1 MFERSKTQSVP
12 YCPLVNLIAAVV
24 LALGVPA
31 FAQDEESESQ
41 PVREKNTPSVTHH
54 GVTIGGKR
62 IRYSA
67 TAGTISLAEE
77 DGTEKAEVFF
87 IAYVKED
94 TTDFASRPLTFSFN
108 GGPGSSSVWLH
119 LGALGP
125 RRVVMGDVDSLLP
138 PPWQLTENEYSILD
152 ETDLVFID
160 PVTTGYSRAADG
172 EDDAQ
177 FHGFEE
183 DIESVGEFIRLY
195 ITQNER
201 WESPKFLIGES
212 YGTTRASGL
221 SGYLQ
226 DRYGMFLNGIMLI
239 SSILDFQTARFTP
252 GNDLPYVLFLPSFTA
267 TAWYHGKLTPDL
279 QRDLK
284 QTLVSV
290 ETFALGEYASA
301 LLLGDA
307 LDNDDRRRIAQQ
319 LARFTGVSETFVQQC
334 NLRISQRRFCKELM
348 RDQGKTAGRLDSRF
362 QGIDFDDAGE
372 LYDYDPSYSAIY
384 GPYTATIN
392 HYLRADLGYVSD
404 LPYEILTGRVRPWNY
419 GNVENEFLNVAETLR
434 SAMTKNPNL
443 KVFVANGYYD
453 LATPYFATRYTF
465 NHMHLDETLRDH
477 VSMGYYEAGH
487 MMYVKLSSLARLK
500 ADLATFIRSSSK

>member
-1 MFERSKTQSVP
+1 M
-12 YCPLVNLIAAVV
+12 
-24 LALGVPA
+24 
-31 FAQDEESESQ
+31 
-41 PVREKNTPSVTHH
+41 
-54 GVTIGGKR
+54 
-62 IRYSA
+62 
-67 TAGTISLAEE
+67 
-77 DGTEKAEVFF
+77 
-87 IAYVKED
+87 
-94 TTDFASRPLTFSFN
+94 
-108 GGPGSSSVWLH
+108 
-119 LGALGP
+119 
-125 RRVVMGDVDSLLP
+125 
-138 PPWQLTENEYSILD
+138 
-152 ETDLVFID
+152 
-160 PVTTGYSRAADG
+160 
-172 EDDAQ
+172 
-177 FHGFEE
+177 
-183 DIESVGEFIRLY
+183 GEFIRLY

-372 LYDYDPSYSAIY
+372 SYDYDPSYSAIY

>member
-1 MFERSKTQSVP
+1 M
-12 YCPLVNLIAAVV
+12 
-24 LALGVPA
+24 
-31 FAQDEESESQ
+31 
-41 PVREKNTPSVTHH
+41 
-54 GVTIGGKR
+54 
-62 IRYSA
+62 
-67 TAGTISLAEE
+67 
-77 DGTEKAEVFF
+77 
-87 IAYVKED
+87 
-94 TTDFASRPLTFSFN
+94 
-108 GGPGSSSVWLH
+108 
-119 LGALGP
+119 
-125 RRVVMGDVDSLLP
+125 
-138 PPWQLTENEYSILD
+138 
-152 ETDLVFID
+152 
-160 PVTTGYSRAADG
+160 
-172 EDDAQ
+172 
-177 FHGFEE
+177 
-183 DIESVGEFIRLY
+183 
-195 ITQNER
+195 
-201 WESPKFLIGES
+201 
-212 YGTTRASGL
+212 
-221 SGYLQ
+221 
-226 DRYGMFLNGIMLI
+226 
-239 SSILDFQTARFTP
+239 
-252 GNDLPYVLFLPSFTA
+252 
-267 TAWYHGKLTPDL
+267 
-279 QRDLK
+279 
-284 QTLVSV
+284 
-290 ETFALGEYASA
+290 
-301 LLLGDA
+301 LLGDA
-307 LDNDDRRRIAQQ
+307 LHNDDRRRIAQQ

-372 LYDYDPSYSAIY
+372 SYDYDPSYSAIY